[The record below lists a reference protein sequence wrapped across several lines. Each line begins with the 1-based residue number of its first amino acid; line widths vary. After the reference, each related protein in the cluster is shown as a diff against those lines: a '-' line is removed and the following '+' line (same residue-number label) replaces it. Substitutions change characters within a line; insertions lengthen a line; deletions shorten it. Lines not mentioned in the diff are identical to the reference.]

1 MNKLFA
7 LMLALSCAFGFAA
20 DAAKPN
26 LIFILADDLGYGDLG
41 CYGQKKIKTPAI
53 DALAAEGTRFTQ
65 MYAGCTVC
73 APSRCTLMTGKHT
86 GHATIRGNGAPEVPL
101 RADEK
106 SVAEIFKAA
115 GYSTALFGKWG
126 VGMNDSTGAPNKKG
140 FDEFFGY
147 LTQQGAHDYYPPYIW
162 KNTEKFPLDGNADGK
177 QGVYTHDLFVQ
188 EALKFVRAKRDE
200 PFFLY
205 LPFTIPH
212 CNNEAKPNGMQVPS
226 DAPYSNEAWPQTEK
240 NFAAMIGRMD
250 ADIGKLMALLKELK
264 IDDRTLVIFTSDNGP
279 HKEGGHDSEFFK
291 SRGPL
296 RGIKR
301 DLYEGGIRV
310 PAIARWPGKVPAGK
324 VSDQLWAFWDLL
336 PTAAELTGQKAP
348 EGLDGV
354 SVLPAILGTK
364 AVAHPPLY
372 WEFHERGF
380 AQAVRLDTW
389 KGVKRSAAGPWELF
403 DLSKDL
409 GEEKDVAGNHP
420 DIVKKIAE
428 IAASSH
434 VDSALFPI
442 GGKKKKNDAK

>member
-1 MNKLFA
+1 
-7 LMLALSCAFGFAA
+7 
-20 DAAKPN
+20 
-26 LIFILADDLGYGDLG
+26 
-41 CYGQKKIKTPAI
+41 
-53 DALAAEGTRFTQ
+53 
-65 MYAGCTVC
+65 
-73 APSRCTLMTGKHT
+73 
-86 GHATIRGNGAPEVPL
+86 
-101 RADEK
+101 
-106 SVAEIFKAA
+106 
-115 GYSTALFGKWG
+115 
-126 VGMNDSTGAPNKKG
+126 
-140 FDEFFGY
+140 
-147 LTQQGAHDYYPPYIW
+147 
-162 KNTEKFPLDGNADGK
+162 
-177 QGVYTHDLFVQ
+177 
-188 EALKFVRAKRDE
+188 
-200 PFFLY
+200 
-205 LPFTIPH
+205 
-212 CNNEAKPNGMQVPS
+212 MQVPS